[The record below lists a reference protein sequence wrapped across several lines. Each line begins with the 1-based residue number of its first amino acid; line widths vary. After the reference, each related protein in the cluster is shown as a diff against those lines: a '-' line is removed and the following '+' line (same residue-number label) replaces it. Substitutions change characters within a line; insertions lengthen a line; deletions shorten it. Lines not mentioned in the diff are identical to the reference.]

1 MTIKANRQIFADA
14 LIKKLNAHAKC
25 TRIIQRSLHSVSVRR
40 DARLKCKQYRDTSTT
55 AYCYS
60 KSAAS
65 DLEFSDCPDEVHVP
79 QQQWDELFE
88 SAFEAIGE
96 TCIEAFNEQ

>member
-1 MTIKANRQIFADA
+1 MPIKSDRRTFAGA
-14 LIKKLNAHAKC
+14 LIKKRNAHAKC

-40 DARLKCKQYRDTSTT
+40 DARFKCKPFRDTITT

-65 DLEFSDCPDEVHVP
+65 DVEFSDCPDEVLVP
-79 QQQWDELFE
+79 QQQWDEMFE
-88 SAFEAIGE
+88 RAFEAISE